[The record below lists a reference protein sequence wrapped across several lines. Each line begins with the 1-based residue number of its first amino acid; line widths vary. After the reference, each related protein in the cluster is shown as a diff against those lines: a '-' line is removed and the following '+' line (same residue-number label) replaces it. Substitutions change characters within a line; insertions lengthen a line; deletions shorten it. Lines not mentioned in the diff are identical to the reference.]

1 MAFLDDLKNVF
12 STKTPEQIYAEN
24 VAREIKQLGDRTK
37 VMVEM
42 SSQLGMCER
51 KFKNIIQDSRINAIR
66 RRADQVGDV
75 SEKKRIH
82 DAVIGLLAVQEAR
95 FELSSIT
102 SLPGPGALDEAA
114 QLHPAPDVPDGPLC
128 LRDQRGSEKGP
139 PSEFGL

>member
-66 RRADQVGDV
+66 RPGGSGWRRQREEAHPRCGDWP
-75 SEKKRIH
+75 S
-82 DAVIGLLAVQEAR
+82 G
-95 FELSSIT
+95 
-102 SLPGPGALDEAA
+102 GA
-114 QLHPAPDVPDGPLC
+114 
-128 LRDQRGSEKGP
+128 GSP
-139 PSEFGL
+139 V